1 MTKVRL
7 SKQIIINSYK
17 KTYDRAKGLRK
28 SINESK
34 SCTQITLMP
43 FNYESASNR
52 SRQFT
57 LRP

>member
-7 SKQIIINSYK
+7 SKQIIKNSYK
-17 KTYDRAKGLRK
+17 KTYDRAKGLGK
-28 SINESK
+28 SIIESK

-43 FNYESASNR
+43 FNYENSSNR
-52 SRQFT
+52 SRQYT